1 MQASLISYILS
12 IKDARLRLQLRLALQ
27 CAPLLKGLKASS
39 LLPINAS
46 EKEELE
52 SVLAGTDISYL
63 ILNGGQKRMLLF
75 LYTPEGLGSLL
86 QKKEARGFLDKN
98 GYRGKDLGSSLRQ
111 LSFKMRRYVEGCCQ
125 FPHEIGVFL
134 GYPVRDVEAFI
145 VQKGKNCLLNG
156 YWKVYHSPA
165 QAQLTF
171 HAYDRA
177 KVSAVNE
184 LLAGRTLEEII
195 QNV

>member
-63 ILNGGQKRMLLF
+63 ILNGGQKRM
-75 LYTPEGLGSLL
+75 LL